1 MGAAIAAATM
11 VGCTAKSAD
20 PGSAGPFDVV
30 IRNGRVI
37 DPETQLDAVRT
48 VGIREGKIVA
58 IVDERGGGRDSL
70 TGATVIDAR
79 GLVVAPGFIDL
90 HAHGQDEENYRFQ
103 AMDGVTT
110 ALELELGTGDVD
122 GWYAERAG
130 KALIN
135 YGVSIGHSQ
144 VRKGVMH
151 DTAGIYPAGDA
162 AHRPATEAELAE
174 LERRIDRGLA
184 RGALGVGFGLQYT
197 PGATRWEILEMF
209 RRAARAGAPAF
220 VHMRYIG
227 EKEPTS
233 GTAALEEAISAAF
246 VTGTPI
252 HIMHVHSSGLRST
265 PHLLQMIAEA
275 KERGL
280 DISTEAY
287 PYTAGSSGIES
298 SLFDA
303 GWQEMLGIGYNDVEW
318 AATGE
323 RLTEATFNRYRK
335 KGGIVIV
342 HMIPEEVLA
351 EAIASP
357 LTIISNDGRL
367 KNGRGH
373 PRGAGTYAR
382 VLGHYVREE
391 KTLTLMEA
399 LTKMTVMP
407 ARRLEARDPAMKLKG
422 RVQVG
427 ADADLTLFD
436 PARII
441 DKATYENPAQYSE
454 GIEYVLVG
462 GKPVV
467 MAGKLQDGVQPG
479 QAVRAPV
486 RAE

>member
-1 MGAAIAAATM
+1 M
-11 VGCTAKSAD
+11 
-20 PGSAGPFDVV
+20 
-30 IRNGRVI
+30 
-37 DPETQLDAVRT
+37 DPETHLDAVRT
-48 VGIREGKIVA
+48 VGIRDGKIVA
-58 IVDERGGGRDSL
+58 VVDEGGGGPDSL

-135 YGVSIGHSQ
+135 YGVSIGHTQ
-144 VRKGVMH
+144 VRKLAMH
-151 DTAGIYPAGDA
+151 DSGGIYPAGDA
-162 AHRPATEAELAE
+162 AHRPATDAELAE
-174 LERRIDRGLA
+174 LERRIDEGLA
-184 RGALGVGFGLQYT
+184 SGALGVGFGLQYT

-209 RRAARAGAPAF
+209 RRAAKVGAPAF

-233 GTAALEEAISAAF
+233 ATAALEEAISAAF

-275 KERGL
+275 RERGL

-323 RLTEATFNRYRK
+323 RLTKATFDKYRK

-342 HMIPEEVLA
+342 HMIPEDVLT

-367 KNGRGH
+367 KNGHGH

-391 KTLTLMEA
+391 GTLTLMDA
-399 LTKMTVMP
+399 LRKMTVMP
-407 ARRLEARDPAMKLKG
+407 AQRLEARDPAMKRKG
-422 RVQVG
+422 RIQVG
-427 ADADLTLFD
+427 ADADITVFD
-436 PARII
+436 PARVI

-462 GKPVV
+462 GTPVV
-467 MAGKLQDGVQPG
+467 MGGKLQEGLLPG
-479 QAVRAPV
+479 QPVRAPV
-486 RAE
+486 DGGKR